1 MAKIFEGLKMIRNE
15 KFRNAIKNIPQKV
28 PPIWFMRQAGRYH
41 SHYQN
46 LRKRHNFVQLCKT
59 PELAAKVA
67 LGPIKDF
74 DYDIAI
80 LFSDILFPLESL
92 GLELDYAPGPVF
104 NRFLNENDLSVPINS
119 SEILESN
126 KFQAEALNI
135 TRNLLPNDKS
145 LVGFVGGPWTLL
157 SYGLGRKDENKIFDI
172 EKHAFIEKALY
183 DTLIP
188 MLREIIK
195 MQLDNNSEI
204 VYVFDTNA
212 KQLEKK
218 YFVQNYM
225 EKLKNNI
232 FSEFDGKIAYF
243 CKDNP
248 LLSNPNNIFDYN
260 LSGMVFGEDDGLENF
275 LPNLN
280 DGFIQGN
287 FEPSHLLKSEDEF
300 EVELDHFIQNFSK
313 LSTKERSGWVCSLN
327 HGVLPLA
334 KEENVKR
341 FINKVRTVFDQLKD

>member
-1 MAKIFEGLKMIRNE
+1 MIRNE
-15 KFRNAIKNIPQKV
+15 KYKNAIKNIPQKV

-46 LRKRHNFVQLCKT
+46 LRKKHNFVQLCKN
-59 PELAAKVA
+59 PELAAEVA
-67 LGPIKDF
+67 LGPIIDF
-74 DYDIAI
+74 DYDVAI

-92 GLELDYAPGPVF
+92 GLKLDYVPGPVF
-104 NRFLNENDLSVPINS
+104 NRYLTERDLKSQISS
-119 SEILESN
+119 SEILELN

-157 SYGLGRKDENKIFDI
+157 SYGLGKKDEDKIIDI
-172 EKHAFIEKALY
+172 EKNTFIEKALY
-183 DTLIP
+183 DILIP

-195 MQLDNNSEI
+195 MQLDNHSEI

-212 KQLEKK
+212 KQLEKD

-232 FSEFDGKIAYF
+232 FSEFRGKVAYF

-248 LLSNPNNIFDYN
+248 LLSNPDNISNYN
-260 LSGMVFGEDDGLENF
+260 LSGMVYGKNDGLEDF
-275 LPNLN
+275 LLNLN
-280 DGFIQGN
+280 NGFIQGN
-287 FEPSHLLKSEDEF
+287 FEPSLLLKPKHEF
-300 EVELDHFIQNFSK
+300 EVELDKFIQKFSN
-313 LSTKERSGWVCSLN
+313 LSLKERSGWVCSLN
-327 HGVLPLA
+327 HGVLPKA
-334 KEENVKR
+334 KEENVKH
-341 FINKVRTVFDQLKD
+341 FINKVRKVFGQLEY